1 MIILTTIVIE
11 SFIFTIPVLKRLM
24 LPTKNGGVRKANS
37 ILYTYLDYLP
47 IIMIYDMQYTMY

>member
-37 ILYTYLDYLP
+37 ILYTYLP
-47 IIMIYDMQYTMY
+47 IIMIYYMQYTMY